1 MEIIIISLLV
11 ALLFIL
17 LNDRTEKFTPNLS
30 KTIDVKQCDFND
42 KNLSKRCKNIRD
54 GCTRLKQEEVKM
66 NQDMIKGCDNKKE
79 LKTVRETISSR
90 MDCVTD
96 VERLIRSKYAQGEL
110 CSQIKNMPNDMKKE
124 SSKDSNNSSSSE
136 KMFPY
141 DKKGSFSELNF

>member
-30 KTIDVKQCDFND
+30 KKIDVKQCDFND

-54 GCTRLKQEEVKM
+54 GCARLKQEEVKI
-66 NQDMIKGCDNKKE
+66 DKDIKGCNIKKE
-79 LKTVRETISSR
+79 LNTVRETISSR
-90 MDCVTD
+90 MDCATD
-96 VERLIRSKYAQGEL
+96 VERLIRNKYAKGEL

-124 SSKDSNNSSSSE
+124 NSKDSNDLSE

-141 DKKGSFSELNF
+141 DKKGSFSDLNF

>member
-42 KNLSKRCKNIRD
+42 KNLSKKCKSIRD
-54 GCTRLKQEEVKM
+54 GCVRLKQDEVKI
-66 NQDMIKGCDNKKE
+66 NQDMNKGCNNKKE
-79 LKTVRETISSR
+79 LNTVRETISSR
-90 MDCVTD
+90 MHCATD
-96 VERLIRSKYAQGEL
+96 VERLIRTNYAKGEL

-124 SSKDSNNSSSSE
+124 SSKDSNDLSLSE
-136 KMFPY
+136 SMFPY
-141 DKKGSFSELNF
+141 DKKASYSDVKF